1 MQTVRAIL
9 KREFRSYFMTSMG
22 YVILVVF
29 LVLAGFLTI
38 KGRFFEMRQADLRVF
53 FDNLPLLYIFFIPAA
68 GMRLWAEER
77 KAGTIEFLFTQPVTV
92 AQAVIG
98 KFLAGWLFLAVALLL
113 TAPLVIAVSRLGN
126 PDFYVIASGY
136 LGALLMGGAYLA
148 VSVFCSAMTRSQI
161 VSFVLSI
168 GMIGLMAYTD
178 SPAVLTWL
186 AGSVPPYLI
195 EALANMSLSGHFES
209 MRRGVLEFRDLSFY
223 GILIAGLI
231 AVTCLVVD
239 NRRES
244 C

>member
-1 MQTVRAIL
+1 MQTIGAIL
-9 KREFRSYFMTSMG
+9 KREFRSYFTTSMG

-38 KGRFFEMRQADLRVF
+38 NGRFFEMRQADLRVF
-53 FDNLPLLYIFFIPAA
+53 FDNLPLLYLFFVPAA

-92 AQAVIG
+92 TQAVIG
-98 KFLAGWLFLAVALLL
+98 KFAAGWLFLAVALLL

>member
-1 MQTVRAIL
+1 MQTVWAIY
-9 KREFRSYFMTSMG
+9 KREFRSFFTTSMG

-53 FDNLPLLYIFFIPAA
+53 FDNLPLLYIFFVPAA

-92 AQAVIG
+92 TQAVLG
-98 KFLAGWLFLAVALLL
+98 KFAAAWMFLVVAMAL
-113 TAPLVIAVSRLGN
+113 TVPLVITVSWLGN
-126 PDFYVIASGY
+126 PDPFVILTGY

-148 VSVFCSAMTRSQI
+148 VSIFCSALTRSQI

-168 GMIGLMAYTD
+168 GMIGLLAYTD

-186 AGSVPPYLI
+186 AGIVPPFMI
-195 EALANMSLSGHFES
+195 EAMANMSFSGHFES
-209 MRRGVLEFRDLSFY
+209 MRRGVLEFRDLTFY

-231 AVTCLVVD
+231 AITCLVVD

>member
-1 MQTVRAIL
+1 MQTVWAIY
-9 KREFRSYFMTSMG
+9 KREFRSFFTTSMG

-53 FDNLPLLYIFFIPAA
+53 FDNLPLLYIFFVPAA

-92 AQAVIG
+92 TQAVLG
-98 KFLAGWLFLAVALLL
+98 KFAAAWMFLVVAMAL
-113 TAPLVIAVSRLGN
+113 TVPLVITVSWLGS
-126 PDFYVIASGY
+126 PDPFVILTGY

-148 VSVFCSAMTRSQI
+148 VSIFCSALTRSQI

-168 GMIGLMAYTD
+168 GMIGLLAYTD

-186 AGSVPPYLI
+186 AGIVPPFMI
-195 EALANMSLSGHFES
+195 EAMANMSFSGHFES
-209 MRRGVLEFRDLSFY
+209 MRRGVLEFRDLTFY

-231 AVTCLVVD
+231 AITCLVVD

>member
-53 FDNLPLLYIFFIPAA
+53 FDNLPLLYLFFVPAA
-68 GMRLWAEER
+68 GMRLCAEER

-92 AQAVIG
+92 TQAVIG
-98 KFLAGWLFLAVALLL
+98 KFAAGWLFLAVALLL

-148 VSVFCSAMTRSQI
+148 VSVFCSALTRSQI
-161 VSFVLSI
+161 VSFVLSV
-168 GMIGLMAYTD
+168 GMIALLAYTD

-186 AGSVPPYLI
+186 AGILPPYLI

-223 GILIAGLI
+223 GILTAGLI

>member
-1 MQTVRAIL
+1 MQTVWAIY
-9 KREFRSYFMTSMG
+9 KREFRSFFTTSMG

-53 FDNLPLLYIFFIPAA
+53 FDNLPLIYIFFVPAA

-92 AQAVIG
+92 TQAVLG
-98 KFLAGWLFLAVALLL
+98 KFAAAWMFLVVAMAL
-113 TAPLVIAVSRLGN
+113 TIPLVITVSWLGS
-126 PDFYVIASGY
+126 PDPFVILTGY

-148 VSVFCSAMTRSQI
+148 VSIFCSALTRSQI

-168 GMIGLMAYTD
+168 GMIGLLAYTD
-178 SPAVLTWL
+178 SPSVLTWL
-186 AGSVPPYLI
+186 AGIVPPFMI
-195 EALANMSLSGHFES
+195 EAMANMSFSGHFES
-209 MRRGVLEFRDLSFY
+209 MRRGVLEFRDLTFY

-231 AVTCLVVD
+231 AITCLVVD
-239 NRRES
+239 NRKES

>member
-1 MQTVRAIL
+1 MQTIRAIL

-98 KFLAGWLFLAVALLL
+98 KFAAGWLFLAVALLL

-148 VSVFCSAMTRSQI
+148 VSVFCSALTRSQI
-161 VSFVLSI
+161 VSFVLSV
-168 GMIGLMAYTD
+168 GMIALLAYTD

-186 AGSVPPYLI
+186 AGILPPYLI

-223 GILIAGLI
+223 GILTAGLI

>member
-1 MQTVRAIL
+1 MQTIRAIL
-9 KREFRSYFMTSMG
+9 KREFRSYFTTSMG

-29 LVLAGFLTI
+29 LVLAGFFTI

-53 FDNLPLLYIFFIPAA
+53 FDNLPLLYLFFVPAA

-92 AQAVIG
+92 TQAVIG
-98 KFLAGWLFLAVALLL
+98 KFAAGWLFLAVALLL
-113 TAPLVIAVSRLGN
+113 TAPLVIAVARLGS
-126 PDFYVIASGY
+126 PDPYVIASGY
-136 LGALLMGGAYLA
+136 LGAFLMGGACLA

-168 GMIGLMAYTD
+168 GMIGLMACTD

-186 AGSVPPYLI
+186 AGIVPPYLI
-195 EALANMSLSGHFES
+195 EALADMSLSGHFES
-209 MRRGVLEFRDLSFY
+209 MRRGVLEFRDLSYY

>member
-1 MQTVRAIL
+1 MGTAWAIC
-9 KREFRSYFMTSMG
+9 KREFRSFFTTSMG

-53 FDNLPLLYIFFIPAA
+53 FDNLPLLYIFFVPAA

-92 AQAVIG
+92 TQAVLG
-98 KFLAGWLFLAVALLL
+98 KFAAAWMFLVVAMAL
-113 TAPLVIAVSRLGN
+113 TVPLVITVSWLGS
-126 PDFYVIASGY
+126 PDPFVILTGY

-148 VSVFCSAMTRSQI
+148 VSIFCSALTRSQI

-168 GMIGLMAYTD
+168 GMIGLLAYTD

-186 AGSVPPYLI
+186 AGIVPPFMI
-195 EALANMSLSGHFES
+195 EAMANMSFSGHFES
-209 MRRGVLEFRDLSFY
+209 MRRGVLEFRDLTFY

-231 AVTCLVVD
+231 AITCLVVD
-239 NRRES
+239 NRKES

>member
-1 MQTVRAIL
+1 MQTVWAIY
-9 KREFRSYFMTSMG
+9 KREFRSFFTTSMG

-53 FDNLPLLYIFFIPAA
+53 FDNLPLLYIFFVPAA

-92 AQAVIG
+92 TQAVLG
-98 KFLAGWLFLAVALLL
+98 KFAAAWMFLVVAMAL
-113 TAPLVIAVSRLGN
+113 TVPLVITVSWLGS
-126 PDFYVIASGY
+126 PDPFVILTGY

-148 VSVFCSAMTRSQI
+148 VSIFCSALTRSQI
-161 VSFVLSI
+161 VSFVLSV
-168 GMIGLMAYTD
+168 GMIGLLAYTD

-186 AGSVPPYLI
+186 AGIVPPFMI
-195 EALANMSLSGHFES
+195 EAMANMSFSGHFES
-209 MRRGVLEFRDLSFY
+209 MRRGVLEFRDLTFY

-231 AVTCLVVD
+231 AITCLVVD

>member
-1 MQTVRAIL
+1 MQTVWAIY
-9 KREFRSYFMTSMG
+9 KREFRSFFTTSMG

-53 FDNLPLLYIFFIPAA
+53 FDNLPLLYIFFVPAA

-92 AQAVIG
+92 TQAVLG
-98 KFLAGWLFLAVALLL
+98 KFAAAWMFLVVALAL
-113 TAPLVIAVSRLGN
+113 TVPLVITVSWLGS
-126 PDFYVIASGY
+126 PDPFVILTGY

-148 VSVFCSAMTRSQI
+148 VSIFCSALTRSQI

-168 GMIGLMAYTD
+168 GMIGLLAYTD

-186 AGSVPPYLI
+186 AGIVPPFMI
-195 EALANMSLSGHFES
+195 EAMANMSFSGHFES
-209 MRRGVLEFRDLSFY
+209 MRRGVLEFRDLTFY
-223 GILIAGLI
+223 GILIAGLVAI
-231 AVTCLVVD
+231 TCLVVD